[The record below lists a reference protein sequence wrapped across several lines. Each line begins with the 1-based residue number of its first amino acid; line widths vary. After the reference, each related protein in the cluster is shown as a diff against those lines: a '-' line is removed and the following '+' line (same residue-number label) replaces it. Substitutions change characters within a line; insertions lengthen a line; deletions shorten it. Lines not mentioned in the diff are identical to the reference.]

1 MHELGLALA
10 LVFVCEGLFY
20 TIAPDRARQVMR
32 EIGDMPPEVL
42 RTAGMILA
50 LIGSFLLIMLRR

>member
-1 MHELGLALA
+1 MRELGLAIA
-10 LVFVCEGLFY
+10 LVFICEGLFY

-32 EIGDMPPEVL
+32 EISDMPPDAL

-50 LIGSFLLIMLRR
+50 LLGSFLLLLLRK